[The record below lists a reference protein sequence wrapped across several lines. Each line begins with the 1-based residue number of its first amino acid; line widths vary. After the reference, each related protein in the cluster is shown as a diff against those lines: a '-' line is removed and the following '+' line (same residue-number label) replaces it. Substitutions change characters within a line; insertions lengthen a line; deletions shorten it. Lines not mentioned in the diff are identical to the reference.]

1 MATEIILDL
10 STGTVTEVAYTPPP
24 PPIPQSV
31 TRAQAKLALNAAG
44 LLSGAEAAIANA
56 GAEAQIYWADAS
68 VFERAHPLIASIG
81 GALGLS
87 EAQID
92 DLFIAAGVL

>member
-1 MATEIILDL
+1 MERVIDIR
-10 STGTVTEVAYTPPP
+10 TGEEVERPFTPARIVPA
-24 PPIPQSV
+24 SV

-68 VFERAHPLIASIG
+68 VFERDHPLIASIG

-92 DLFIAAGVL
+92 DLFIAAGAL

>member
-1 MATEIILDL
+1 MATEYVYDL
-10 STGTVTEVAYTPPP
+10 AAGEATAREYTPAPT
-24 PPIPQSV
+24 PIPQSV

-56 GAEAQIYWADAS
+56 GTEAQIYWADAL
-68 VFERAHPLIASIG
+68 VFERDHPLIASIG

-92 DLFIAAGVL
+92 DLFRDAATR

>member
-1 MATEIILDL
+1 MAIEHTYDCA
-10 STGTVTEVAYTPPP
+10 TGQAVTREYTPGPAP
-24 PPIPQSV
+24 VPQSV

-44 LLSGAEAAIANA
+44 LLSSADGAIANA
-56 GAEAQIYWADAS
+56 GTEAQIYWADAS
-68 VFERAHPLIASIG
+68 VFERSHPLIASIG

-92 DLFIAAGVL
+92 ALFQDAASR